1 MTMESLPNF
10 EEINIQQYL
19 EVLQRRWLS
28 LVGIFYIAVSLGCLY
43 AFSLKPS
50 YKAEGNL
57 MIKTN
62 RSSSLTGLP
71 PDIGRLEALNMNDNP
86 LETQVRIVGS
96 NSVIEKTIWDTYT
109 MIY

>member
-1 MTMESLPNF
+1 MESLPNF

-28 LVGIFYIAVSLGCLY
+28 LVGIFCIAVSLECLY